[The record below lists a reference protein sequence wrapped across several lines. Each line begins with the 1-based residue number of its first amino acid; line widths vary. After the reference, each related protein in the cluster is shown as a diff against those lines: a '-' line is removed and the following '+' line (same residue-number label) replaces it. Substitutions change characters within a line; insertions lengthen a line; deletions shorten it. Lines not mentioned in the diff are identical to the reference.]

1 MRARTLQRFSFV
13 VLGCL
18 SIILISPISALQAQ
32 EWTPTRTVWVAE
44 TGHTIDGYFLDDWRE
59 HPDLFG
65 LPITEEAE
73 RPTLIIGLPADIR
86 IVQYF
91 EHLAIAYV
99 PEATERDLM
108 VRALPLGHEA
118 LLRDLKANRD
128 LKPPEP
134 ATCRSS
140 SADKCQAHKRTS
152 FTIAG
157 DFLTYWEDHDGD
169 RLIGA
174 PLTEA
179 LETSEGTFTQY
190 FENVVLQQDA
200 RQEVVPRPVGKE
212 GATFLRLATS
222 PIPQPLQIP
231 EYDEA
236 LFIPPAPS
244 LPAII
249 SNENTVPTSGSDT
262 VQATSGTSVGSSLVG
277 PGPQQGSFK
286 EIVVS
291 ISAQSLWAYENSTLV
306 AQTLVSTGTAEVPAT
321 VTPVGF
327 YSVHLK
333 YISQTMEGTISN
345 ENYRVEDV
353 PWVMYFDYLGNAI
366 HGTYWHSNF
375 GTPMSHGCVNLP
387 LDIAEFLYNWAPEGT
402 AVSVIA

>member
-1 MRARTLQRFSFV
+1 MRTRTLQRISLL

-18 SIILISPISALQAQ
+18 SIILFSPISALQAQ
-32 EWTPTRTVWVAE
+32 EWSPPRTVWVAD

-59 HPDLFG
+59 YPDLFG

-99 PEATERDLM
+99 PEASERDLM
-108 VRALPLGHEA
+108 VRALPLGQDA
-118 LLRDLKANRD
+118 LLRDLKANKD
-128 LKPPEP
+128 LKPPGP
-134 ATCRSS
+134 TTCSN
-140 SADKCQAHKRTS
+140 SAGTCLEHERTGFS
-152 FTIAG
+152 IAG
-157 DFLTYWEDHDGD
+157 DFLTFWEDHDGD
-169 RLIGA
+169 RLVGA

-179 LETSEGTFTQY
+179 FETAERTFTQY
-190 FENVVLQQDA
+190 FENVVLQQEAQQD
-200 RQEVVPRPVGKE
+200 VILRPVGRE

-222 PIPQPLQIP
+222 PIPQPSQIP

-236 LFIPPAPS
+236 LFVPPAPS
-244 LPAII
+244 LPAV
-249 SNENTVPTSGSDT
+249 SNETNVPTSGSDT
-262 VQATSGTSVGSSLVG
+262 IQVTSGGSVGSSLVG

-286 EIVVS
+286 EIVIS
-291 ISAQSLWAYENSTLV
+291 ISAQSLWAYENNTLV
-306 AQTLVSTGTAEVPAT
+306 AQTLVSTGTAEVPET

-333 YISQTMEGTISN
+333 YASQTMEGTISN
-345 ENYRVEDV
+345 EDYRVEDV

-387 LDIAEFLYNWAPEGT
+387 LDVAEFLYNWAPEGT